1 MTSYLYRLLDIYYI
15 NIIRI
20 CSQKTNKNFQIMG
33 FIRKYF
39 LKKEQ
44 YDVPHQNLLKFFQND
59 NRDRPIEAEH
69 IKN

>member
-1 MTSYLYRLLDIYYI
+1 
-15 NIIRI
+15 
-20 CSQKTNKNFQIMG
+20 MG

-59 NRDRPIEAEH
+59 NRDRPREAEH